1 MKERGY
7 CYPYPAGRRSDTKIV
22 ESGPLGMATCVHDR
36 PAYTME
42 EARLV
47 CQWVNGFDRP
57 LELMRDREYDP
68 YDPGRAPSYKG
79 HVGYITLQ
87 NRARRE

>member
-22 ESGPLGMATCVHDR
+22 ESGPLGVATCVHDR
-36 PAYTME
+36 PAYTMD

-47 CQWVNGFDRP
+47 CRWVNGNDRP
-57 LELMRDREYDP
+57 LEVMCDREYDS
-68 YDPGRAPSYKG
+68 YDPGRPHHLRG
-79 HVGYITLQ
+79 HVGLVKLSV
-87 NRARRE
+87 RARSE